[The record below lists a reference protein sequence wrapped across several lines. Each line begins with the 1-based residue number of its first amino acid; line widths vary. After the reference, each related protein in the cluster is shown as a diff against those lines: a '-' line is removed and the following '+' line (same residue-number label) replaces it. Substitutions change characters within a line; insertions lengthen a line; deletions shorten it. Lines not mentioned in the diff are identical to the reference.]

1 MIDKKFWL
9 IFKKMEWNKDFNDK
23 RISMLIKQKKYGDIK
38 TMVSFLDEYYKKE
51 NNLYTYINKMS
62 ESEYEKYIGASDDGL
77 GDIIS
82 HIIGN
87 GENVYNS
94 VFNNKK
100 NFLKYKNSYKEK
112 FSYSFNDFL
121 TKFQNFKKKEKET
134 KIKETKETEIKN
146 NQINSI
152 NNEVNINMDFI

>member
-1 MIDKKFWL
+1 MIDKKFWS
-9 IFKKMEWNKDFNDK
+9 IIKKMEWNKDFNDK
-23 RISMLIKQKKYGDIK
+23 RISMFIKQKKYGDIK

-51 NNLYTYINKMS
+51 NNLYIYINKIN
-62 ESEYEKYIGASDDGL
+62 ESEYEKYLGASDDGL

-87 GENVYNS
+87 GENVYKS

-121 TKFQNFKKKEKET
+121 TKFQNFKEKET
-134 KIKETKETEIKN
+134 KTKEIKNFKN
-146 NQINSI
+146 NQINSM
-152 NNEVNINMDFI
+152 NNETNINMEFI